1 MNLISITENQR
12 RNDLRQ
18 FCKIRLEEKR
28 REEKRKE
35 PAHSEFKPQRSQPS
49 KAFGVTQ
56 SSQRLIRK
64 VGQSVKI
71 SINEVNLSKS
81 VLTTKNLC

>member
-1 MNLISITENQR
+1 M
-12 RNDLRQ
+12 
-18 FCKIRLEEKR
+18 KEER
-28 REEKRKE
+28 VKE
-35 PAHSEFKPQRSQPS
+35 PALDEFNHRVHGPS

-56 SSQRLIRK
+56 SSQGLISQ

-71 SINEVNLSKS
+71 CINEVNLFKS

>member
-1 MNLISITENQR
+1 MKEE
-12 RNDLRQ
+12 
-18 FCKIRLEEKR
+18 RL
-28 REEKRKE
+28 KE
-35 PAHSEFKPQRSQPS
+35 PALDEFYHRVHGPS

-71 SINEVNLSKS
+71 SINEVNL
-81 VLTTKNLC
+81 